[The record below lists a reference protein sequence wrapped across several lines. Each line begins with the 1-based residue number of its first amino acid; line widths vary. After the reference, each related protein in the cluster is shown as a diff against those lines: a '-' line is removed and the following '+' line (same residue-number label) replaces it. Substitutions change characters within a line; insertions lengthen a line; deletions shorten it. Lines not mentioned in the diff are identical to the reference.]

1 MADDAGDKTEEP
13 TAKKLAQ
20 ARSEGKVAKSQEI
33 NTTVML
39 AVSLGLLLVWAPF
52 FLRQMVSLFW
62 ATQGR
67 AHTFELTP
75 DQVPGLF
82 HAGILFVGTLL
93 IPLVIP
99 LALAALGVNVAQVG
113 FNLSLK
119 PLQPSLSK
127 LNPMNGIKRLFG
139 VKGLVE
145 LGKSLFKIGVIAT
158 VAFLTIREK
167 LPVILSLSGTTVGQ
181 YLETVCAVTLLLGL
195 RVVIALIVLSVL
207 DFLFQRHQHR
217 KELKMTKQEVK
228 DEMKQSEGDPA
239 VKGKVR
245 GLMRQMARDRMLE
258 AIKRADV
265 VVTNPVH
272 VAVALRYDPAKA
284 GAPEVVAKGAR
295 KMAQR
300 IKDIAREHEV
310 PIVENPPLARQLFK
324 LTEVGDLVPSSLYKA
339 VAEVLAFV
347 YRLKGRRVT

>member
-13 TAKKLAQ
+13 TARKLAK

-39 AVSLGLLLVWAPF
+39 AVALGVLLVWAPF
-52 FLRQMVSLFW
+52 FLRQMVALFW
-62 ATQGR
+62 ATQGK
-67 AHTFELTP
+67 AHTFELTA
-75 DQVPGLF
+75 DAVPGLF
-82 HAGILFVGTLL
+82 HAGILFVAAILIPLL
-93 IPLVIP
+93 IPL
-99 LALAALGVNVAQVG
+99 AFAALGVNVAQVG

-127 LNPMNGIKRLFG
+127 LNPMSGIKRLFG

-167 LPVILSLSGTTVGQ
+167 LPEILSLSGTTVGI
-181 YLETVCAVTLLLGL
+181 YLETVCSVVLLLGL
-195 RVVIALIVLSVL
+195 RVVIALIVLSIL
-207 DFLFQRHQHR
+207 DYLFQRHQHK

-239 VKGKVR
+239 VKGKLR

-300 IKDIAREHEV
+300 IKDIAREHDV

-324 LTEVGDLVPSSLYKA
+324 LTDVGDLVPSSLYKA

-347 YRLKGRRVT
+347 YRLKGRRVS